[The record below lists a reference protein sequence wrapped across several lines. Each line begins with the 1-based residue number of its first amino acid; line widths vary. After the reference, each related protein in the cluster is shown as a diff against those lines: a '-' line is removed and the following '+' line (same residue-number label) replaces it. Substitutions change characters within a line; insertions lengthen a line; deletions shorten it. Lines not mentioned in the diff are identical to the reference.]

1 MWRILLL
8 GLVGLMGHDSCGQ
21 IKKHFTVENSSS
33 FDRVDLTLS
42 GGSGTCYI
50 RPTPNNNPVNI
61 YGSSQ
66 SSNLAPRCESV
77 LVQRTQRVNVNFT
90 EEKLDDFSSKKV
102 SFKVFGGD
110 DGDKD
115 NQWHVY
121 LSKKKPINL
130 NLNYGMGNAYVD
142 LSGLA
147 VEKLNITTGSAD
159 VSVGFIS
166 GQYNQQKM
174 DTFCIKVDLGELE
187 ARQIAL
193 SNAKTIIADVGF
205 GSLYLDFTNKSHVK
219 SNVNATVGAGNLIV
233 NANESINPMII
244 YIRNSPLCRVKI
256 PHGFTEIRDNVFVND
271 KYDQDAEN
279 LITFNIDVTMGNVI
293 FKTF

>member
-1 MWRILLL
+1 M
-8 GLVGLMGHDSCGQ
+8 GLAGFMGLSTYGQ
-21 IKKHFTVENSSS
+21 IKKHYTVENNST
-33 FDRVDLTLS
+33 FDKVVLTLS

-61 YGSSQ
+61 YGTLQ
-66 SSNLAPRCESV
+66 DGEGAPLCESI
-77 LVQRTQRVNVNFT
+77 LEYRTQKVNVNFIDG
-90 EEKLDDFSSKKV
+90 KLNESSASKMP
-102 SFKVFGGD
+102 FKVFGD
-110 DGDKD
+110 Q
-115 NQWHVY
+115 NENQTQWHVY
-121 LSKKKPINL
+121 LSKKKPVNL

-159 VSVGFIS
+159 VNVGFIS
-166 GQYNQQKM
+166 GQYNQQEM
-174 DTFCIKVDLGELE
+174 DTFSIKVDLGELE

-205 GSLYLDFTNKSHVK
+205 GSLYLDFTNKSRVK
-219 SNVNATVGAGNLIV
+219 SQVNATVGAGNLVV
-233 NANESINPMII
+233 NANQSMNPMII
-244 YIRNSPLCRVKI
+244 HIRNSPLCRIKI
-256 PHGFTEIRDNVFVND
+256 PSGFTEIRDNVYVND
-271 KYDQDAEN
+271 QYDQEAEN

>member
-8 GLVGLMGHDSCGQ
+8 GLLGLIGLSSYGQ
-21 IKKHFTVENSSS
+21 IKKHYTVENNNS
-33 FDRVDLTLS
+33 FDRVAVTLS

-61 YGSSQ
+61 YGTAESDVPGPS
-66 SSNLAPRCESV
+66 CESI
-77 LVQRTQRVNVNFT
+77 LEQRTQKVNVNFLDG
-90 EEKLDDFSSKKV
+90 KLNESSTKKV
-102 SFKVFGGD
+102 SFNVFGD
-110 DGDKD
+110 TESNRQ

-121 LSKKKPINL
+121 LSKKKPVQL
-130 NLNYGMGNAYVD
+130 NLNYGMGNAFVD

-159 VSVGFIS
+159 VNIGYIS
-166 GQYNQQKM
+166 GQYNQQEM
-174 DTFCIKVDLGELE
+174 DTFCIKVDLGTLE
-187 ARQIAL
+187 ARQVAL

-205 GSLYLDFTNKSHVK
+205 GSLHLDFTNKSLVS
-219 SNVNATVGAGNLIV
+219 SNVNATVGAGNLVV

-244 YIRNSPLCRVKI
+244 YIQNSPLCRVKI
-256 PHGFTEIRDNVFVND
+256 PQSFTEIRENVFVSSQ
-271 KYDQDAEN
+271 YDQDAEN
-279 LITFNIDVTMGNVI
+279 LITFNIDVTMGNII

>member
-8 GLVGLMGHDSCGQ
+8 GLVGFMGLSSYGQ
-21 IKKHFTVENSSS
+21 IKKHYTVENNSS
-33 FDRVDLTLS
+33 FDKVDLTLS

-61 YGSSQ
+61 YGTLLSDGQ
-66 SSNLAPRCESV
+66 GPLCESI
-77 LVQRTQRVNVNFT
+77 LEQRIQKVNVNFIDG
-90 EEKLDDFSSKKV
+90 KLNESSTSKTP
-102 SFKVFGGD
+102 FKVFGD
-110 DGDKD
+110 SNDEQ

-121 LSKKKPINL
+121 LSKKKPVDL

-159 VSVGFIS
+159 VNVGFIS
-166 GQYNQQKM
+166 GQYNQQEM

-205 GSLYLDFTNKSHVK
+205 GSLYLDFTNRSQVK
-219 SNVNATVGAGNLIV
+219 SNVNATVGAGNLVV
-233 NANESINPMII
+233 NANQSMNPMII
-244 YIRNSPLCRVKI
+244 YIRNSPLCRIKI
-256 PHGFTEIRDNVFVND
+256 PQGFTEIRDNVFVND
-271 KYDQDAEN
+271 QYDQDADN

>member
-1 MWRILLL
+1 M
-8 GLVGLMGHDSCGQ
+8 GLVGFMGLSSYGQ
-21 IKKHFTVENSSS
+21 IKKHYTVENNNS
-33 FDRVDLTLS
+33 FDKVDLTLS

-61 YGSSQ
+61 YGTLQ
-66 SSNLAPRCESV
+66 SEGQGPLCESI
-77 LVQRTQRVNVNFT
+77 LEQRIQRVNVNFIDGKVN
-90 EEKLDDFSSKKV
+90 ESSASKT
-102 SFKVFGGD
+102 SFKVFGD
-110 DGDKD
+110 SNDEQ

-121 LSKKKPINL
+121 LSKKKPVNL

-142 LSGLA
+142 LSGLS

-159 VSVGFIS
+159 VNVGFIS

-205 GSLYLDFTNKSHVK
+205 GSLYLDFTNRSQVK
-219 SNVNATVGAGNLIV
+219 SNVNATVGAGNLVV
-233 NANESINPMII
+233 NAKQSMNPMII
-244 YIRNSPLCRVKI
+244 HIRNSPLCRIKI
-256 PHGFTEIRDNVFVND
+256 PQSFTEIRDNVFVND
-271 KYDQDAEN
+271 QYDQDAEN

>member
-1 MWRILLL
+1 M
-8 GLVGLMGHDSCGQ
+8 GLVGLMELSSYSQ
-21 IKKHFTVENSSS
+21 IKKHYTVENSNS
-33 FDRVDLTLS
+33 FDKVDLTLS

-50 RPTPNNNPVNI
+50 RPTPNINPVNI
-61 YGSSQ
+61 YGKSE
-66 SSNLAPRCESV
+66 SNSLSPSCESV
-77 LVQRTQRVNVNFT
+77 LDNRTQRVNVNFIDGMNESST
-90 EEKLDDFSSKKV
+90 RGVAFNVFSNDEESNE
-102 SFKVFGGD
+102 
-110 DGDKD
+110 

-121 LSKKKPINL
+121 LSKKKPIKL

-147 VEKLNITTGSAD
+147 VENLNIATGSAN
-159 VSVGFIS
+159 VNVGYIS
-166 GQYNQQKM
+166 GQYNQQEM

-205 GSLYLDFTNKSHVK
+205 GSLYLDFTNKSLVK

-233 NANESINPMII
+233 NANESMNPMII
-244 YIRNSPLCRVKI
+244 YIQNSPLCRIKI
-256 PHGFTEIRDNVFVND
+256 PQSFTEIRKNVFINSQ
-271 KYDQDAEN
+271 YDQDAEN
-279 LITFNIDVTMGNVI
+279 LITFNIDVTMGNII

>member
-1 MWRILLL
+1 MGLAGFMGL
-8 GLVGLMGHDSCGQ
+8 GSYGQ
-21 IKKHFTVENSSS
+21 IKKHYTVENSNS
-33 FDRVDLTLS
+33 FDKVDLTLS

-61 YGSSQ
+61 YGTSQ
-66 SSNLAPRCESV
+66 SNNQSPKCESI
-77 LVQRTQRVNVNFT
+77 LDQRTQRVNVNFI
-90 EEKLDDFSSKKV
+90 EGKINESSAKKV
-102 SFKVFGGD
+102 SFNVFGD
-110 DGDKD
+110 DAEQN

-121 LSKKKPINL
+121 VSKKKPVDL

-159 VSVGFIS
+159 VNVGFIS
-166 GQYNQQKM
+166 GQYNQQEM

-205 GSLYLDFTNKSHVK
+205 GSLYLDFTNKSKVK

-244 YIRNSPLCRVKI
+244 YIRNSPLCRIKI
-256 PHGFTEIRDNVFVND
+256 PQGFTEIRDNVFVNPQ
-271 KYDQDAEN
+271 YDQDAEN

-293 FKTF
+293 FKSF

>member
-1 MWRILLL
+1 M
-8 GLVGLMGHDSCGQ
+8 GLVGLMELSSYGQ
-21 IKKHFTVENSSS
+21 IKKHYTVENSNS
-33 FDRVDLTLS
+33 FDKVDLTLS

-50 RPTPNNNPVNI
+50 RPTPNINPVNI
-61 YGSSQ
+61 YGKSE
-66 SSNLAPRCESV
+66 SNSLSPSCESV
-77 LVQRTQRVNVNFT
+77 LDNRTQRVNVNFIDGMNET
-90 EEKLDDFSSKKV
+90 SSRGVAFNMFSNDEESNE
-102 SFKVFGGD
+102 
-110 DGDKD
+110 

-121 LSKKKPINL
+121 LSKKKPIKL

-147 VEKLNITTGSAD
+147 VEKLNITTGSAN
-159 VSVGFIS
+159 VSVGYIS
-166 GQYNQQKM
+166 GQYNQQEM

-205 GSLYLDFTNKSHVK
+205 GSLYLDFTNKSLVK

-233 NANESINPMII
+233 DANESMNPMII
-244 YIRNSPLCRVKI
+244 YIQNSPLCRIKI
-256 PHGFTEIRDNVFVND
+256 PQSFTEIRKNVFVNSQ
-271 KYDQDAEN
+271 YDQDAEN
-279 LITFNIDVTMGNVI
+279 LITFNIDVTMGNII

>member
-8 GLVGLMGHDSCGQ
+8 GLAGFMGLSSYGQ
-21 IKKHFTVENSSS
+21 IKKHYTVENSNA
-33 FDRVDLTLS
+33 FDKVYLTLS

-61 YGSSQ
+61 YGTTH
-66 SSNLAPRCESV
+66 SNNLSPQCESI
-77 LVQRTQRVNVNFT
+77 LDNRTQRVNVNFIEGNVDKPT
-90 EEKLDDFSSKKV
+90 ANKV
-102 SFKVFGGD
+102 SFNVFGEDQGNR
-110 DGDKD
+110 

-121 LSKKKPINL
+121 LSKKKPVNL

-142 LSGLA
+142 LSGLS

-159 VSVGFIS
+159 VNVGFMS

-205 GSLYLDFTNKSHVK
+205 GSLYLDFTNKSLVK
-219 SNVNATVGAGNLIV
+219 SNVNATVGAGNLVV
-233 NANESINPMII
+233 NANESMNPMII

-256 PHGFTEIRDNVFVND
+256 PREFTEIRDNVFVNNQ
-271 KYDQDAEN
+271 YDQDAEN